1 MAERCGPHEV
11 YFEFVAVG
19 PAMRVSAIDAASGVE
34 VTVIGPAGAARMDLE
49 QLALAKLKLRL
60 KREQEQP

>member
-1 MAERCGPHEV
+1 MSSNAPTVAREMARSTAGDTEPD
-11 YFEFVAVG
+11 
-19 PAMRVSAIDAASGVE
+19 AIRDLLRSVE